1 MVTADFGGPGP
12 VIDFQAPLSHTLIAD
27 NSRKKGTFE
36 NLFLEGRPPVNVGV
50 TNSGDLYGGS
60 SLSFTD
66 ILGEQQFNLYA
77 ASIAEY
83 RTMAFSYVNLAGRFQ
98 WGAQAFSQTQF
109 FFGTPTYQSYG
120 LFNRDAAFAT
130 TSMQGGTLFGIY
142 PFSKYRRLEM
152 SAGMANYQEQFN
164 DPTLEAA
171 STQAQQARYGATI
184 FRDGTFVPMSIAF
197 VQETTVFREF
207 GPVAGNTMRL
217 AFEYAPKMGNTL
229 SQRSVDADA
238 RAYFRL
244 GETALL
250 ALRARGFQS
259 WGESPN
265 FTFFGGNSE
274 LRGYNYLEFVGHK
287 AFFANAELRFPLI
300 EAMLTPFGV
309 VGGFR
314 GVFFFGVGGA
324 GLNGQDFT
332 PAAAN

>member
-1 MVTADFGGPGP
+1 
-12 VIDFQAPLSHTLIAD
+12 
-27 NSRKKGTFE
+27 
-36 NLFLEGRPPVNVGV
+36 
-50 TNSGDLYGGS
+50 
-60 SLSFTD
+60 
-66 ILGEQQFNLYA
+66 
-77 ASIAEY
+77 
-83 RTMAFSYVNLAGRFQ
+83 
-98 WGAQAFSQTQF
+98 
-109 FFGTPTYQSYG
+109 
-120 LFNRDAAFAT
+120 
-130 TSMQGGTLFGIY
+130 
-142 PFSKYRRLEM
+142 
-152 SAGMANYQEQFN
+152 
-164 DPTLEAA
+164 
-171 STQAQQARYGATI
+171 
-184 FRDGTFVPMSIAF
+184 MSIAF

-314 GVFFFGVGGA
+314 GVLFFGVGGA
-324 GLNGQDFT
+324 GLNGQNFT
-332 PAAAN
+332 PAASNSESYRPLLLFTFDQNGQPNPEYGSPVPIDGFRLVHARSSYGFGLETFALGFPIHFDWSWRTLFNKDWEDVLFASTGGSAAFRKRQFDIWMGFDF